1 MPRSSFLKFKNVLNR
16 DIKKLFAN
24 TTASESLEKK
34 ASEIRTALQAYPNVD
49 TSLSTSSSSSIE
61 FKFKF
66 WDCFSTNKNCDE
78 GKFYVPQYSI
88 AKTGDRTNPAFESTK
103 KLGLFLRT
111 SVESYLIPHKILY
124 FYYVYCKPNSE
135 FKTQRFD
142 VYVNNTDSGET
153 WKRSSI
159 LGPNPRVPIEVD
171 IPEVLSSF
179 ISVIDPELK
188 GTEKQNRLKGD
199 ISSVRITVSL
209 VISKKNTATEIEV
222 EHKVTN
228 IWESEDC
235 VPLART
241 IQKLFVEKLK
251 PSKRNEIKLL
261 LDQDISIRFEFL

>member
-1 MPRSSFLKFKNVLNR
+1 MPRLSFSKFKNVLNR

-24 TTASESLEKK
+24 TTAPESIEKK
-34 ASEIRTALQAYPNVD
+34 ASEIRIALQAYPNVD
-49 TSLSTSSSSSIE
+49 HNLSMSSSLFIE

-78 GKFYVPQYSI
+78 GKSYVPQDLI
-88 AKTGDRTNPAFESTK
+88 VKTGDRTNPAFESTK

-111 SVESYLIPHKILY
+111 SVESYFIPHKILY

-135 FKTQRFD
+135 FKTQEGGI
-142 VYVNNTDSGET
+142 YVNYINSGET
-153 WKRSSI
+153 WKRRSI
-159 LGPNPRVPIEVD
+159 LGPNPMVPVQVD

-179 ISVIDPELK
+179 ISVIDPKLK
-188 GTEKQNRLKGD
+188 GTEKQNRLKGN
-199 ISSVRITVSL
+199 ISSVRITVSI
-209 VISKKNTATEIEV
+209 VISKKNIATEIEV

-241 IQKLFVEKLK
+241 IGKLFVEKLK
-251 PSKRNEIKLL
+251 PSKKN
-261 LDQDISIRFEFL
+261 

>member
-111 SVESYLIPHKILY
+111 SVESYLIPHRILY

-135 FKTQRFD
+135 FKTQKFD
-142 VYVNNTDSGET
+142 VYGNKTDSG
-153 WKRSSI
+153 
-159 LGPNPRVPIEVD
+159 PIQVD

>member
-1 MPRSSFLKFKNVLNR
+1 MPRLSFSKFKNVLNR
-16 DIKKLFAN
+16 DIEKLFAN
-24 TTASESLEKK
+24 TTASESIEKK
-34 ASEIRTALQAYPNVD
+34 ASEIRIALQAYPNVD
-49 TSLSTSSSSSIE
+49 TNLSTSCSSSIE

-66 WDCFSTNKNCDE
+66 WDCFSTNKNCEE

-88 AKTGDRTNPAFESTK
+88 VKTGDRTNPAFESTK

-135 FKTQRFD
+135 FKTQKFD
-142 VYVNNTDSGET
+142 FYVNNTDSGET

-159 LGPNPRVPIEVD
+159 LGPNPRVPVQVD
-171 IPEVLSSF
+171 ITEVLSSF

-188 GTEKQNRLKGD
+188 GTGKQNRLKAH
-199 ISSVRITVSL
+199 ISSVKITVSI
-209 VISKKNTATEIEV
+209 VISKKNTATKIEV

-235 VPLART
+235 VPLARA
-241 IQKLFVEKLK
+241 IQKLFVGKLK
-251 PSKRNEIKLL
+251 PSKKNKIKLM
-261 LDQDISIRFEFL
+261 LDKDISIRFDFL